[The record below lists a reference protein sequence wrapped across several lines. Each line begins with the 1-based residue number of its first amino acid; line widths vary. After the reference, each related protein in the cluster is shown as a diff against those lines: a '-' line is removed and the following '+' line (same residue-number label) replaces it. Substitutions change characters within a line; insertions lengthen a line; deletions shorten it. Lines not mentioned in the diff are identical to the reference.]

1 MAKMTEKSE
10 WLAGADEEAWPGE
23 LALENVK
30 IRVRVFFVCSE
41 IER

>member
-1 MAKMTEKSE
+1 MAKMTGKSE
-10 WLAGADEEAWPGE
+10 WLAVTAEEAWPGE

-30 IRVRVFFVCSE
+30 IRVRFFVCSE